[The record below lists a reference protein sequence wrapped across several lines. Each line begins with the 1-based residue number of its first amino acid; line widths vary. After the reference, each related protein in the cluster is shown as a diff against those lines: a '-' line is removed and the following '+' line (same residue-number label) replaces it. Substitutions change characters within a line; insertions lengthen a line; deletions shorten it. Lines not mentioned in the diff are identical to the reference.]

1 MAKSKIPVCAL
12 LWRDASYVYTKE
24 LPKSPP
30 SLQLTIGFIIEA
42 NDEFTNIAMNV
53 NYNPKT
59 KKFWPL
65 DGFIVPEKAI
75 VEFKVIKFINV

>member
-12 LWRDASYVYTKE
+12 LWRDASYVYTKR
-24 LPKSPP
+24 LQKLP